1 MLWPQEK
8 IYGTC
13 EEGNM
18 IEQKLR
24 EYKSNLSKLKLI
36 ECSMKQ
42 LENEIQVLEPSYIS
56 AYSFSDTPTG
66 KTYKISS
73 PVENTVL
80 ESENKREKVDKLKD
94 RLWDMAK
101 ERNILQYKVE
111 EVEAY
116 LTALGAEERFIIEQ
130 YFFERL
136 SEPMIASK
144 YQKQFNI
151 YKNIR
156 TLRRKRFDAIRK
168 MESISKST
176 KCPQNVLKMS

>member
-1 MLWPQEK
+1 
-8 IYGTC
+8 
-13 EEGNM
+13 M

-42 LENEIQVLEPSYIS
+42 IESEIQVLEPSYIS
-56 AYSFSDTPTG
+56 AYSFSDTPPSNTN
-66 KTYKISS
+66 KISS
-73 PVENTVL
+73 PVENCVL
-80 ESENKREKVDKLKD
+80 DGENRREKVDKLKE

-101 ERNILQYKVE
+101 ERLCLQCKVE
-111 EVEAY
+111 EVQAY

-136 SEPMIASK
+136 SEPMIAGK

>member
-1 MLWPQEK
+1 
-8 IYGTC
+8 
-13 EEGNM
+13 M

-42 LENEIQVLEPSYIS
+42 LESEIQVLEPSYIS
-56 AYSFSDTPTG
+56 AYSFLETPPS

-80 ESENKREKVDKLKD
+80 AEESKLEKVDKLKE

-101 ERNILQYKVE
+101 ERLYLQCKVE

-116 LTALGAEERFIIEQ
+116 LTALGAEERFVVEQ
-130 YFFERL
+130 YFFEKL

-168 MESISKST
+168 MESITKST